1 MKEIYFDKSILRTNI
16 SNKGGN
22 THLKIYATIVKD
34 YIKKDNFGNIVERKS
49 RRGRKFYGCKNYPEC
64 DYTTWDQPQKETC
77 PKCGAFMLKH
87 HYKNGRALLY
97 CSNDDCETR
106 INHPINKEL
115 EKLRKR
121 AEEKKAQEM
130 AAAKEENK

>member
-1 MKEIYFDKSILRTNI
+1 
-16 SNKGGN
+16 
-22 THLKIYATIVKD
+22 
-34 YIKKDNFGNIVERKS
+34 
-49 RRGRKFYGCKNYPEC
+49 
-64 DYTTWDQPQKETC
+64 
-77 PKCGAFMLKH
+77 MLKH

-121 AEEKKAQEM
+121 AEEKKAQEI